1 VAKSEK
7 KQTSSYVSRLAGF
20 FPGAIKMR
28 LPVQVTVVGES
39 NGNGRVSQAPM
50 NRLMMA
56 AVPVHEEP
64 AENTVIEFGTPRE
77 VLFASQ
83 LPLDFEDKVRLKN
96 QDGSFNAEA
105 KVVAVQFEGGN
116 MAVAARFTGEV
127 SNWIIKPA

>member
-1 VAKSEK
+1 VSKSEK
-7 KQTSSYVSRLAGF
+7 KQNNGFVSRLAGF

-28 LPVQVTVVGES
+28 LPVQVTVLSEL
-39 NGNGRVSQAPM
+39 NGNGHVAQAPM
-50 NRLMMA
+50 NRLMVA
-56 AVPVHEEP
+56 AVPNEVEP
-64 AENTVIEFGTPRE
+64 AENTVIEFGTSHE

-83 LPLDFEDKVRLKN
+83 LPLEFEDKVRLTN
-96 QDGSFNAEA
+96 QDGSFDAEA